1 MYITI
6 INLVVYVFYIAY
18 MSPKRYFEL
27 LKRGYEAF
35 KGRISEQANS
45 CGAIYS
51 RESKKRDANHFKQF
65 K

>member
-18 MSPKRYFEL
+18 MSPKRYF
-27 LKRGYEAF
+27 
-35 KGRISEQANS
+35 ANS
-45 CGAIYS
+45 CGAIYT